1 MYLFYNY
8 VQFYFRPDYRDLV
21 LDLKYAQVRLLFF
34 FSIFLKDNKDV
45 IQLHCSTL
53 PGRVICLLSCNMSS
67 DVSSL
72 RTELLSGFESII
84 LIDYKCGM
92 CLNLFTLTEKCMY

>member
-1 MYLFYNY
+1 M
-8 VQFYFRPDYRDLV
+8 
-21 LDLKYAQVRLLFF
+21 KHAQVRLLFF

-45 IQLHCSTL
+45 IRLYCSTL
-53 PGRVICLLSCNMSS
+53 PGRIISLLNCNMSS

-72 RTELLSGFESII
+72 RTELLSGFESVI

-92 CLNLFTLTEKCMY
+92 CIVIFNINYFH